1 MSKEKVL
8 NHDVEVQQDSGDYE
22 GEAVPL
28 HARKSFFSLTIVWT
42 GFVFLI
48 TSMMAGGGL
57 ADGLNLKEIILA
69 TLMGNVF
76 LSAIAIAIAII
87 ASKSGLSFALITRFP
102 FGFKGSKIATLFVPI
117 VNVGWYTIQSA
128 TYGHFISSIL
138 GIEGTTGE
146 LIIMFISAIVM
157 GVFAL
162 VGMNALTILGYVA
175 IPAVIYLSL
184 GAAIKATMIGGVD
197 HLINYIPPATIS
209 LTDGMGI
216 VIGTW
221 ILSTATC
228 IADIM
233 RFAKSTKQAIMST
246 VLGLIGGNSMLIL
259 CGAIAAIGTKN
270 SDLCAMLL
278 SLGLVVPS
286 FVLMTTNIF
295 TTNATNLYSTSLN
308 LSNSFSLER
317 KKLIAIILVL
327 SGLLTFIRP
336 HEIDNLF
343 VFLDMLGKIV
353 PPLAG
358 IILADYYI
366 VHKGNYDHL
375 DSAKKMDWNL
385 APWITWAV
393 TLIFVFKVDWGL
405 PALNGIVISLIL
417 YPILNGL
424 LNGRKK

>member
-1 MSKEKVL
+1 MSKDNQKTIEPQ
-8 NHDVEVQQDSGDYE
+8 HSEDYE
-22 GEAVPL
+22 AQAVPM

-57 ADGLNLKEIILA
+57 ADGLNLKEIIAA
-69 TLMGNVF
+69 TLLGNIF
-76 LSAIAIAIAII
+76 LTLLAIAIATI
-87 ASKSGLSFALITRFP
+87 ASKSGLSFALITRFS
-102 FGFKGSKIATLFVPI
+102 FGQKGSKIATLFVPI
-117 VNVGWYTIQSA
+117 VNIGWYTIQSA
-128 TYGHFISSIL
+128 TYGYFIATIL
-138 GIEGTTGE
+138 GIQGVGQ

-184 GAAIKATMIGGVD
+184 GAAIKATMIGGLEN
-197 HLINYIPPATIS
+197 LIHFVPPHQAS
-209 LTDGMGI
+209 LTSGMGI

-233 RFAKSTKQAIMST
+233 RFAKSTKQAILST
-246 VLGLIGGNSMLIL
+246 VLGLIGGNSLLIL

-308 LSNSFSLER
+308 LSNSFSMDR
-317 KKLIAIILVL
+317 KKLIAIILVI
-327 SGLLTFIRP
+327 SGLLTFTRP
-336 HEIDNLF
+336 NEISNLF
-343 VFLDMLGKIV
+343 VFLDTLGKIV

-358 IILADYYI
+358 IILADYYF
-366 VHKGNYDHL
+366 VHKGHYGDL
-375 DSAKKMDWNL
+375 ESAKKINWNF
-385 APWITWAV
+385 APWVTWAI
-393 TLIFVFKVDWGL
+393 TLVFVFQIQRGL
-405 PALNGIVISLIL
+405 AALNGIVISLIL
-417 YPILNGL
+417 YPIMDKL
-424 LNGRKK
+424 LAKFKK